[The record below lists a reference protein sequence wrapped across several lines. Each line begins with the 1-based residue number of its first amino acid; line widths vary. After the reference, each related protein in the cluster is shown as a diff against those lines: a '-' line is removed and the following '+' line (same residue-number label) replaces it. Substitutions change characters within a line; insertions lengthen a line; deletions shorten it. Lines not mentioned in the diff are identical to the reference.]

1 MPPLRGHSFGIFLRN
16 FSISFVSY
24 RLAETQDAGKT
35 ALESGH
41 DQTIL
46 FAHYR
51 ELVKPQ
57 AAKLYW
63 SIIPEEAENI
73 ESIGKPKAA

>member
-1 MPPLRGHSFGIFLRN
+1 MRH
-16 FSISFVSY
+16 SFVSY
-24 RLAETQDAGKT
+24 RLAETQNAGKT

-41 DQTIL
+41 DQAIL

-63 SIIPEEAENI
+63 SIRPEQAENI